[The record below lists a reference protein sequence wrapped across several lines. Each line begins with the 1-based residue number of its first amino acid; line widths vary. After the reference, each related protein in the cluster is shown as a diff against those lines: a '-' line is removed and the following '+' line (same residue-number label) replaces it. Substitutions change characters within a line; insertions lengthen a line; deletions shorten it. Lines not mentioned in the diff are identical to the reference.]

1 MGHSVPS
8 IYTFQSGSVCVCV
21 YKQHK
26 DERIVCVC
34 VCTDVYVYRCV
45 CLLADGV
52 YLLCILIL
60 LGTLSQAVPQ
70 SHQTLSEALI
80 DGVTPPG
87 GGGRAGTGADD
98 WTETQRHTVYH
109 QHSLYPWL
117 TVGRNE
123 HQESSTLPSM
133 GLLSWLLKQAASKF
147 SVLYKA

>member
-1 MGHSVPS
+1 M
-8 IYTFQSGSVCVCV
+8 CV

-52 YLLCILIL
+52 YLLCVLIF
-60 LGTLSQAVPQ
+60 LGTVGQAVSQ

-123 HQESSTLPSM
+123 HQESSILPST
-133 GLLSWLLKQAASKF
+133 GLLSGFCKRVWLL
-147 SVLYKA
+147 